1 MDTTTVLEIIK
12 MIEHR
17 RGVIRTIVD
26 QEVGQHRAVLYGAEC
41 ELKDLSN
48 QLQGYIEGQLNAE
61 ENKIEP

>member
-26 QEVGQHRAVLYGAEC
+26 QEVGQHRSVLYGAEC